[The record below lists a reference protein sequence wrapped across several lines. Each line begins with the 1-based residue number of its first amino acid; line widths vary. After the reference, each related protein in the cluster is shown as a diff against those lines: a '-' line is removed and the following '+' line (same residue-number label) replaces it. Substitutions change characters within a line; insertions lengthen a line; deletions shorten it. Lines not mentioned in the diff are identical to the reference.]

1 MAEQLAFSETEV
13 AANRLHSDGDL
24 AAAVL
29 RAQNRALAAIRK
41 ERPLQ

>member
-13 AANRLHSDGDL
+13 AANRLHPDGDL
-24 AAAVL
+24 AAVL